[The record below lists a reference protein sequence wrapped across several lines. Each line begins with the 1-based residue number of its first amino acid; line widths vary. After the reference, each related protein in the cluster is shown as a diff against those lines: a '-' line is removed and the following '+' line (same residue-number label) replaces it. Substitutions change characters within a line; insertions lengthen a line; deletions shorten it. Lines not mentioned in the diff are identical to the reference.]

1 MKPELTAQILGMYI
15 GRPCDAELRTDY
27 TLTVTVVITPVLIW
41 YYDSGSVKVTPHL
54 RRLESITE
62 DEAENMYSIAGW
74 SSGKWSKFDF
84 LSNEPVIN
92 DYLSHEILIGNPAAW
107 LYLLSRGFDL
117 FGLIDAGLAKEVE
130 Q

>member
-1 MKPELTAQILGMYI
+1 MKPELTAQILGMYV
-15 GRPCDAELRTDY
+15 GRPCDVGG
-27 TLTVTVVITPVLIW
+27 LTI
-41 YYDSGSVKVTPHL
+41 KVTPHL
-54 RRLESITE
+54 ISNMVTQKAILHLRRLDNITE
-62 DEAENMYSIAGW
+62 DEAEDMYSIAGW

-117 FGLIDAGLAKEVE
+117 FGLIDAGLAKEVSE
-130 Q
+130 